1 MATEGV
7 RVSVHSWVTRGS
19 AGCLGQSHLRELL
32 PSSRLATTD
41 TLGRLLGTGLAKD
54 QTTKDLGAGSC
65 QKTRPKKDLGY
76 GRREGTRK
84 GQP

>member
-7 RVSVHSWVTRGS
+7 RMSAHSWVTRGS

-41 TLGRLLGTGLAKD
+41 TLGRLLGTGTG
-54 QTTKDLGAGSC
+54 Q
-65 QKTRPKKDLGY
+65 RPVDKGLRFWVQGLVK
-76 GRREGTRK
+76 RQVRK
-84 GQP
+84 GT